1 MNPDS
6 LGSLQT
12 FERVLAVSWRLSAS
26 WLSCLFEC
34 ASRAAHPAAARPPV
48 RHADLATHAP
58 CAISRFCTA
67 QAPINRSRDRNATE
81 KEKELGAT
89 RSA

>member
-12 FERVLAVSWRLSAS
+12 FERVLAVRGAA
-26 WLSCLFEC
+26 CCAQAGQPPELF
-34 ASRAAHPAAARPPV
+34 AAALHV
-48 RHADLATHAP
+48 TLCLLKHASLLGPTP
-58 CAISRFCTA
+58 C
-67 QAPINRSRDRNATE
+67 QAPINRSRDRNATD

>member
-1 MNPDS
+1 MLKTALEACGASPAGR
-6 LGSLQT
+6 LLQPYA
-12 FERVLAVSWRLSAS
+12 LPSAS
-26 WLSCLFEC
+26 
-34 ASRAAHPAAARPPV
+34 
-48 RHADLATHAP
+48 LAFP
-58 CAISRFCTA
+58 CAPHPPPL